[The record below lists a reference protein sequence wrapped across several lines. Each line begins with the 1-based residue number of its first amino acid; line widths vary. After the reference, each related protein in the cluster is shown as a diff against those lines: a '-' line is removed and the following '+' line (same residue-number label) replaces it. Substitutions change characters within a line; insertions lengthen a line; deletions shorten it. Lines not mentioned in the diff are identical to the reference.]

1 VENVGGK
8 WKMSYQ
14 NLCFLEE
21 GFDQKAGAE
30 KVGNEAVAASRRQ
43 SNAWMYP

>member
-8 WKMSYQ
+8 WKRSYQ

-21 GFDQKAGAE
+21 GFDQKEGR
-30 KVGNEAVAASRRQ
+30 KGWNEAVAQA
-43 SNAWMYP
+43 PPE